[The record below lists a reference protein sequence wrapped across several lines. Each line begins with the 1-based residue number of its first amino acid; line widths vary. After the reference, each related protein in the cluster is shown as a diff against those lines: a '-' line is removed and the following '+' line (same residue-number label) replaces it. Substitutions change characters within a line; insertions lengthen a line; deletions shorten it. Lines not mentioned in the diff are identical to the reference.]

1 MGMNFKNYLLQ
12 ELIKTDLN
20 NVERLREIR
29 IQAQCSIKA
38 DELRD
43 KLNKKLEENCFEI
56 DEEAVELSSK
66 LDVFIVKM
74 QEFKLKEIERG
85 NVKAW

>member
-29 IQAQCSIKA
+29 MQAQYAIKA

-43 KLNKKLEENCFEI
+43 ELNKKLEENCFEI

-85 NVKAW
+85 NVKTW

>member
-1 MGMNFKNYLLQ
+1 MNFKNYLLQ

-29 IQAQCSIKA
+29 MQAQYAIKA
-38 DELRD
+38 DDLKN
-43 KLNKKLEENCFEI
+43 KLDKKLEENCFEI
-56 DEEAVELSSK
+56 DDEAVELSTK

-74 QEFKLKEIERG
+74 QEFKIKEIERG
-85 NVKAW
+85 NVNKW

>member
-29 IQAQCSIKA
+29 MQAQYSIKA

-56 DEEAVELSSK
+56 DEDAVELSSK

-85 NVKAW
+85 NVKTW

>member
-1 MGMNFKNYLLQ
+1 MNFKNYLLQ

-29 IQAQCSIKA
+29 MQAQYAIKA

-43 KLNKKLEENCFEI
+43 ELNKKLEENCFEI

-85 NVKAW
+85 NVKTW